1 MMNLLLALIC
11 WNFYV
16 LAFNAGW
23 TTPPIEIFF
32 TLLSQINLLLM
43 VFNLLPIGPLDGHY
57 ITPYLLPKSVAKIYR
72 YYNARYG
79 AMVLLALVVG
89 SLLGLPLQSWLA
101 DFSITLLNL
110 ITLV

>member
-1 MMNLLLALIC
+1 MNLLLALIC

-43 VFNLLPIGPLDGHY
+43 VFNPLPIGPLDGHY